1 MGGRQPLLASWLLC
15 QHASLCGVPSSGF
28 QASYGSCKH
37 EQVSIGL
44 AGCLLFA
51 HAMTHF
57 EEASGGVRML
67 EEPEDAEVYA
77 ERGVLRAR
85 GRRQPE
91 LKLLV
96 YLGYD
101 ARNARGVGPQDSG
114 FHAATHTAPVK
125 NWDKKAHVSRNTTKF
140 KASSEV
146 YSRVHY
152 STVHRALPVPPARR
166 AVLK

>member
-15 QHASLCGVPSSGF
+15 QRASLCGVPSLGL
-28 QASYGSCKH
+28 QAGYGSCKH

-51 HAMTHF
+51 HATTHF

-77 ERGVLRAR
+77 ERGVLRGRAR

-101 ARNARGVGPQDSG
+101 AGNAR
-114 FHAATHTAPVK
+114 AA
-125 NWDKKAHVSRNTTKF
+125 
-140 KASSEV
+140 
-146 YSRVHY
+146 
-152 STVHRALPVPPARR
+152 
-166 AVLK
+166 